1 MTAYRLTEG
10 ATLVV
15 RVDDGPWQTL
25 TFDVDSFADPEAAT
39 PGELAVAVAVGLQ
52 GVTAETD
59 DGDRLVLVTDGTGET
74 TTLEVSAS
82 STAAAALG
90 LAPGAHATGTGP
102 GSARL
107 TGAEGPFA
115 IPDKASMTVHVD
127 GKARKVAFG
136 EHEGDWSPADAAENI
151 NTKLRRAV
159 ARVTGDGRVR
169 LVSPTQGVGSRLTVT
184 GPADPDTPDA
194 AALLGF
200 TGPASHADPYRTEPA
215 RLACRPAADT
225 VVVENLTSA
234 PIELQLPTGRCVLPA
249 RGRLVV
255 ARDTAADGL
264 LSRLAAQGAVRT
276 SPERNA

>member
-1 MTAYRLTEG
+1 MTAYRLTDG
-10 ATLVV
+10 STLVI
-15 RVDDGPWQTL
+15 RVDEGPWQTL
-25 TFDVDSFADPEAAT
+25 TFDTGSFADPEAAT
-39 PGELAVAVAVGLQ
+39 PGELAVAIAVGLK

-59 DGDRLVLVTDGTGET
+59 DADRLVLATDDTGET

-90 LAPGAHATGTGP
+90 LAPGASATGTGP
-102 GSARL
+102 GSAHL
-107 TGAEGPFA
+107 TGAAGPFA
-115 IPDKASMTVHVD
+115 VPEDASMTVHVD
-127 GKARKVAFG
+127 GKARKVGFG
-136 EHEGDWSPADAAENI
+136 EHDGHWTAVDAAENI
-151 NTKLRRAV
+151 NRKLRRTV
-159 ARVTGDGRVR
+159 ASATGDGRVR

-194 AALLGF
+194 AAVLGF
-200 TGPASHADPYRTEPA
+200 TGPASHTDPYRTEPA
-215 RLACRPAADT
+215 RLACRPASDT

-264 LSRLAAQGAVRT
+264 LSRLAAQGTVRT
-276 SPERNA
+276 SPERNS